1 MSDDLVYW
9 KNALLGIL
17 GPIHENDPQCGWYRT
32 RPKRGYASFPVR
44 IWRDRKDAPLR
55 ALKAGKTT
63 DPFDIWTWCCMNPV
77 SEDAYNAALESGAP
91 WPDDV
96 PSSYRPSKAIPPLA
110 KASAIRL
117 RHSEAKSTYGE
128 AKSADSKS
136 KHQNDNGHDK
146 RKASNTTPSLP
157 SVNSNTHSSPRS
169 HSSAPSHAHSPFAS
183 PSPSIGHNSK
193 KAGDEEHEILRT
205 DPSKDVSLHCKNAA
219 QSKSSL
225 EIILDPLADAR
236 EMADH
241 IALLWDDISS
251 WLDENGSIIDQVQ
264 ADRCANYASA
274 LANLEILSEDMRV
287 REKKPFLEACRSVD
301 AKWKPVI
308 EAAKNARTSCKN
320 AIEPFLVSEW
330 FRLEAI
336 SGKEGSLFQPPRAG
350 SFGRAIALR
359 FSEKVTITH
368 IEKISNH
375 YSHDARLLKNEAYLK
390 ILRQYAEDDLKN
402 GKIVPGAKI
411 TEERSVS

>member
-1 MSDDLVYW
+1 
-9 KNALLGIL
+9 
-17 GPIHENDPQCGWYRT
+17 
-32 RPKRGYASFPVR
+32 
-44 IWRDRKDAPLR
+44 
-55 ALKAGKTT
+55 
-63 DPFDIWTWCCMNPV
+63 MNPV

-136 KHQNDNGHDK
+136 KHQNDNGPEK
-146 RKASNTTPSLP
+146 PRASSITPSFPNGKNNTPSHSHLP
-157 SVNSNTHSSPRS
+157 SH
-169 HSSAPSHAHSPFAS
+169 
-183 PSPSIGHNSK
+183 SIGHNSK

-205 DPSKDVSLHCKNAA
+205 DPSKNASLHCKNAA

-251 WLDENGSIIDQVQ
+251 WLDENGSIVDQVQ

-274 LANLEILSEDMRV
+274 LANLEILSENMRI

-330 FRLEAI
+330 FRLEAL
-336 SGKEGSLFQPPRAG
+336 SRQGKSIFQPPRAG

-368 IEKISNH
+368 IEKISDH
-375 YSHDARLLKNEAYLK
+375 YSHDERLLKNEAYLK
-390 ILRQYAEDDLKN
+390 ILRQYAEDDLKD
-402 GKIVPGAKI
+402 GKSVPGAKI

>member
-1 MSDDLVYW
+1 
-9 KNALLGIL
+9 
-17 GPIHENDPQCGWYRT
+17 
-32 RPKRGYASFPVR
+32 
-44 IWRDRKDAPLR
+44 
-55 ALKAGKTT
+55 
-63 DPFDIWTWCCMNPV
+63 MNPV

-96 PSSYRPSKAIPPLA
+96 PSSYQPSKAIPQLA

-128 AKSADSKS
+128 AKSADGKS
-136 KHQNDNGHDK
+136 KQQNDNGPEERSD
-146 RKASNTTPSLP
+146 SSITPSLP
-157 SVNSNTHSSPRS
+157 NGNNNTPSRSP
-169 HSSAPSHAHSPFAS
+169 SALPSLPSP

-193 KAGDEEHEILRT
+193 KAGDEEHELLRT
-205 DPSKDVSLHCKNAA
+205 DTSKNVSLDCKNPA

-225 EIILDPLADAR
+225 EILLDPLADAR

-251 WLDENGSIIDQVQ
+251 WLDENGSIVDQVQ

-336 SGKEGSLFQPPRAG
+336 ARQGKNIFQPPRAG
-350 SFGRAIALR
+350 SFGRSIALR
-359 FSEKVTITH
+359 LSEKVTITH
-368 IEKISNH
+368 IEKLSSH
-375 YSHDARLLKNEAYLK
+375 YSHDERLLKNEAYLK

-411 TEERSVS
+411 TQERSVS